1 MSLEF
6 DPEFVD
12 TKVQLL
18 ESDIARLGN
27 SFVVTSGRVLDIDNK
42 IAYKESYLRCS
53 LSPYIIIFSNYTH
66 SQPPPGPDRFPH
78 PDGVQSGKI
87 EAGQSEIF
95 IISLDQLGKD
105 RDGG

>member
-18 ESDIARLGN
+18 ESDIARLEN
-27 SFVVTSGRVLDIDNK
+27 SFVVTSGRVLDIDSK

-53 LSPYIIIFSNYTH
+53 LSSYSIIIFH
-66 SQPPPGPDRFPH
+66 
-78 PDGVQSGKI
+78 
-87 EAGQSEIF
+87 
-95 IISLDQLGKD
+95 
-105 RDGG
+105 

>member
-18 ESDIARLGN
+18 ESDIARLEN
-27 SFVVTSGRVLDIDNK
+27 SFVVTSGRVLDIDSK

-53 LSPYIIIFSNYTH
+53 P
-66 SQPPPGPDRFPH
+66 
-78 PDGVQSGKI
+78 
-87 EAGQSEIF
+87 
-95 IISLDQLGKD
+95 
-105 RDGG
+105 